1 MRRLAWMPLPNT
13 WFWSLYMITPFVFA
27 LINVYTVTGKAH
39 INLESLTSVHSIF
52 ARLKGLAVTG
62 VIENNWK
69 TVCSTTLRHYHTLH
83 WYFVFWLLIFSSD
96 PISAEKCNPLSTKMQ
111 ELSFINGKKRKN
123 PIQELGQK
131 GKGNFLQCFRSLAP
145 FN

>member
-1 MRRLAWMPLPNT
+1 MSILLQER
-13 WFWSLYMITPFVFA
+13 
-27 LINVYTVTGKAH
+27 H
-39 INLESLTSVHSIF
+39 INLESLTSVHSTF

-62 VIENNWK
+62 VIENNGK

-111 ELSFINGKKRKN
+111 ELSFINGKKGKIQFKN
-123 PIQELGQK
+123 WDRK
-131 GKGNFLQCFRSLAP
+131 GKGIFSNAFVP
-145 FN
+145 